1 MLTKKKLAEDFNVS
15 VKTVTRTLQV
25 TPLGS
30 SRSEYSE
37 EEIQEFFTVARNL
50 IDEGKSYEEVADY
63 FGLKDEVGEQVPQQN
78 LSNDSNN
85 DISDTDT
92 DSGADSGGDFA
103 TPSTSKIVE
112 EQLSVAA
119 AEAVNELSDRSVKNV
134 APFVGD
140 LLMYKL
146 AEELQEGGVIRKSI
160 DETLEQVKTAT
171 PTQQGKVSGGAA
183 FLLNKMKG
191 GGLKQLAGTQTQT
204 AQLPASSTE
213 SSETKSEQES
223 QS

>member
-1 MLTKKKLAEDFNVS
+1 MVTKKELAERFEIGNN
-15 VKTVTRTLQV
+15 TVYRTLQS
-25 TPLGS
+25 TPLGTNKKD
-30 SRSEYSE
+30 YSE
-37 EEIQEFFTVARNL
+37 EEIKEFFIPARELLN
-50 IDEGKSYEEVADY
+50 GGQTYQEVAEY
-63 FGLKDEVGEQVPQQN
+63 FGLKEPVGAGEVPEDEREYVAVEDNAGN
-78 LSNDSNN
+78 YG
-85 DISDTDT
+85 TD
-92 DSGADSGGDFA
+92 
-103 TPSTSKIVE
+103 STSKIVE

-171 PTQQGKVSGGAA
+171 PTQKGKVSGGAA

-191 GGLKQLAGTQTQT
+191 NGLKQLAGRQTQT